1 MYIKDRGGSCGCNAV
16 PDRQW
21 QVEAWTRQTHL
32 HMNGALCHS
41 KHYICICNAAQTQD
55 WEFIHS
61 HIRVCVCG

>member
-41 KHYICICNAAQTQD
+41 KHYICICNAAQT
-55 WEFIHS
+55 
-61 HIRVCVCG
+61 